1 MMVILVISKWYF
13 ISFSNC
19 VDFIFKKLMGV
30 PSKKRVSFSHWKKEC
45 CHHKLRFAEEN
56 CLEGPGGP
64 PCEEEK
70 KAPGTGTYFLSRWL
84 AGVHPSTLERLTSI
98 EKTLSTISHILGLQ
112 TWSLEHVPGRF
123 VDSLPDSR
131 PESGRAD
138 RSSMIRFSRFQ
149 RLWGE
154 TKKSKIMMKKFK
166 KVVWRTNSRP

>member
-1 MMVILVISKWYF
+1 
-13 ISFSNC
+13 
-19 VDFIFKKLMGV
+19 MGV
-30 PSKKRVSFSHWKKEC
+30 PSKKRASFSHWKKEC

-64 PCEEEK
+64 PWEEEK
-70 KAPGTGTYFLSRWL
+70 KSTWYSTYFLSRWL
-84 AGVHPSTLERLTSI
+84 AGVHPSTLERLTLI

-149 RLWGE
+149 RLWEE

>member
-70 KAPGTGTYFLSRWL
+70 KSTWYWYIFPKQVTSRCASINPW
-84 AGVHPSTLERLTSI
+84 TSDVDR
-98 EKTLSTISHILGLQ
+98 ETLSTISHILGLQ

>member
-19 VDFIFKKLMGV
+19 VDFIFKKLVGV

-70 KAPGTGTYFLSRWL
+70 KSTWYSTYFLSRWL
-84 AGVHPSTLERLTSI
+84 AGVHPSTLERLTLI

-123 VDSLPDSR
+123 VEHARLQAGIVEPI
-131 PESGRAD
+131 E
-138 RSSMIRFSRFQ
+138 SMIR
-149 RLWGE
+149 W
-154 TKKSKIMMKKFK
+154 TISKAFGGDKEKQDHDEEI
-166 KVVWRTNSRP
+166 

>member
-70 KAPGTGTYFLSRWL
+70 KSTWYWYIFPKQVTSRCASINPWTSDVDRENPIHHIPHTWAPNMVARTRSWAIRWFVARLQAGIGKSRSVVNDSL
-84 AGVHPSTLERLTSI
+84 F
-98 EKTLSTISHILGLQ
+98 TISKALRGDKEKQDHDEEI
-112 TWSLEHVPGRF
+112 
-123 VDSLPDSR
+123 
-131 PESGRAD
+131 
-138 RSSMIRFSRFQ
+138 
-149 RLWGE
+149 
-154 TKKSKIMMKKFK
+154 
-166 KVVWRTNSRP
+166 